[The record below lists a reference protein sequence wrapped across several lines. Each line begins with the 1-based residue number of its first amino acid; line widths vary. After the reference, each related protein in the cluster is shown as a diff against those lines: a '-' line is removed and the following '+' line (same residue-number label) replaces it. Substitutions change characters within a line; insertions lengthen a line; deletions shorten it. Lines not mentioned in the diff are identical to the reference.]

1 MSSSSAKSAAPRKG
15 AKASRTASV
24 VVDGATTGKVAA
36 AETTQAVS
44 KATKAMRQSAEPK
57 ATATKA
63 TASKVAKSQDRI
75 TPATKIKE
83 KVQAAKPT
91 TKVLQRADNP
101 MPKNTKE
108 TESTTDTNAADKTA
122 PAKLPTA
129 SPAQEQHLQ
138 DLLSELEGKS
148 ETAQRP
154 IIDEILLL
162 GPATIK
168 TLSKALNSG
177 ATFQVRMASAT
188 ALGELG
194 DERCVA
200 PLVQALADTS
210 LNVQRAAAHALSLL
224 GQPAVEPLL
233 VSLDSPDDSVRR
245 WASEV
250 LGKLGRKVVAAEL
263 ISRLDKETVE
273 VQKAMIIALGELGS
287 AKATVPLI
295 GSSALRST
303 STWCVLP
310 PKRSDALG
318 DERGIENLIECLDS
332 RLLLMCAKPPLKRW
346 LKSGKRL
353 CRL

>member
-1 MSSSSAKSAAPRKG
+1 
-15 AKASRTASV
+15 V
-24 VVDGATTGKVAA
+24 KVK
-36 AETTQAVS
+36 ES
-44 KATKAMRQSAEPK
+44 KATSSP
-57 ATATKA
+57 
-63 TASKVAKSQDRI
+63 DRT
-75 TPATKIKE
+75 TPATKPKE
-83 KVQAAKPT
+83 KEQSAKASTRPVRQA
-91 TKVLQRADNP
+91 DIP

-108 TESTTDTNAADKTA
+108 TENTTDTKAA

-194 DERCVA
+194 DERCVE

-224 GQPAVEPLL
+224 GQPAVDPLL
-233 VSLDSPDDSVRR
+233 ESLDSPDDSVRR

-250 LGKLGRKVVAAEL
+250 LGKAGAQGCGRRTDQPPRQRNRRSAK
-263 ISRLDKETVE
+263 SDD
-273 VQKAMIIALGELGS
+273 IALGELGS

-295 GSSALRST
+295 GFLHSEKHRPGAFRRRSAG
-303 STWCVLP
+303 P
-310 PKRSDALG
+310 
-318 DERGIENLIECLDS
+318 
-332 RLLLMCAKPPLKRW
+332 
-346 LKSGKRL
+346 SGR
-353 CRL
+353 